1 MKIGT
6 DIIRISRVERA
17 CENEHFRVRVYTEEE
32 LEYCKTAQSF
42 AGLYAAKEAYL
53 KALGVGIERK
63 LNTIEISHDE
73 KGKPFLKDVEN
84 SDLSISHDGDTAIAT
99 VILW

>member
-6 DIIRISRVERA
+6 DIIRVHRVERA
-17 CENEHFRVRVYTEEE
+17 CQNEHFRERVYTPAE
-32 LEYCKTAQSF
+32 LEYCKSPQSF

-53 KALGVGIERK
+53 KALGVGIERR
-63 LNTIEISHDE
+63 LNTIEIAHDE
-73 KGKPFLKDVEN
+73 LGKPYLKDVEN